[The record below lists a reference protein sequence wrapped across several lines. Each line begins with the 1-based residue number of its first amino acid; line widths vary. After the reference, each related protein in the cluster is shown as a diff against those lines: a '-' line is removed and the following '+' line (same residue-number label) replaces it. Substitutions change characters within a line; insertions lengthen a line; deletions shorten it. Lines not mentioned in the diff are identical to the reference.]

1 MHSTSE
7 ADGPRQTGLTPNR
20 LREEKKYRVHLRPR
34 NPSCPQLSELL
45 TSKTPSGKTAE
56 RCAKDGTW
64 FSTNSFVYLRLRDQ
78 NGIKGVHKNE
88 TANHNF
94 INS

>member
-1 MHSTSE
+1 MHCRSTSE
-7 ADGPRQTGLTPNR
+7 ADGPRQTGLAPNR

-64 FSTNSFVYLRLRDQ
+64 FSTNRT
-78 NGIKGVHKNE
+78 GVPASASATERH
-88 TANHNF
+88 
-94 INS
+94 